1 MMARPSLF
9 DKTRDFDGDA
19 YRNIVSL
26 RESEDLFSD
35 LSGGD
40 EQLSAIA
47 AAAEMRVKSGI
58 PTGLVQRGFH
68 YTTSITYP
76 FEHEPYLRTR
86 YGNGSFG
93 VWCGALAVDTTIRET
108 AFHMV
113 KEEAGIEGNHG
124 PIIRERAVYLVC
136 CRALLIDLSG
146 KGKTFP
152 DLVAEDYGLTQQIGE
167 RLHQEGHP
175 GLLAPSARH
184 EGGTNLVALTPTV
197 LSNPRSFCYL
207 TYSCDPVQRTVSVER
222 LPGEILTTL
231 KFFTRVTHL

>member
-1 MMARPSLF
+1 MAAPALF
-9 DKTRDFDGDA
+9 DTTRDFDDDA

-40 EQLSAIA
+40 GLLSAVA
-47 AAAEMRVKSGI
+47 AAAEIRVKSAIPPGI
-58 PTGLVQRGFH
+58 IPRGIH

-93 VWCGALAVDTTIRET
+93 VWYGALALETTIHET

-113 KEEAGIEGNHG
+113 KAEAGIEGNRG
-124 PIIRERAVYLVC
+124 PIIRERAIYLVH
-136 CRALLIDLSG
+136 CRALLVDLTG
-146 KGKTFP
+146 KARAYP
-152 DLVAEDYGLTQQIGE
+152 ELVTDNYGLTHQIGE

-184 EGGTNLVALTPTV
+184 TGGISLIALTPTV

-207 TYSCDPVQRTVSVER
+207 TYSCDPVQRTVSVDR
-222 LPGEILTTL
+222 QPGETL
-231 KFFTRVTHL
+231 ATLWF

>member
-1 MMARPSLF
+1 MMATPGLF
-9 DKTRDFDGDA
+9 DKTRDFDDDA

-35 LSGGD
+35 LSDGD
-40 EQLSAIA
+40 GQLSAVA
-47 AAAEMRVKSGI
+47 AAAEIRVKSAI
-58 PTGLVQRGFH
+58 PSGLIQRGFH

-93 VWCGALAVDTTIRET
+93 VWYGALALETTIHET

-113 KEEAGIEGNHG
+113 KEETGIEGNHG
-124 PIIRERAVYLVC
+124 PIIRERAVYLVH
-136 CRALLIDLSG
+136 CRALLIDLTG
-146 KGKTFP
+146 KAKAFP
-152 DLVAEDYGLTQQIGE
+152 GLVADDYGLTHQIGE

-175 GLLAPSARH
+175 GLLAPSTRH
-184 EGGTNLVALTPTV
+184 AGGTTLVALTPVV
-197 LSNPRSFCYL
+197 LSSPRSFCYL

-222 LPGEILTTL
+222 QPGEMLATL
-231 KFFTRVTHL
+231 EF

>member
-9 DKTRDFDGDA
+9 DRSRDFDGDA

-35 LSGGD
+35 LAGGD
-40 EQLSAIA
+40 GHLSAIA
-47 AAAEMRVKSGI
+47 AAAEMRVKSAI
-58 PTGLVQRGFH
+58 PDGLLQRGFH

-86 YGNGSFG
+86 FGNGSFG
-93 VWCGALAVDTTIRET
+93 VWYGALALDTTVRET

-113 KEEAGIEGNHG
+113 KEEAGIEGNRG
-124 PIIRERAVYLVC
+124 PIIRERAVYLVR

-146 KGKTFP
+146 KARAFP
-152 DLVAEDYGLTQQIGE
+152 ELVASDYGLTQQIGE

-184 EGGTNLVALTPTV
+184 EGGTNLVALTPAV
-197 LSNPRSFCYL
+197 LSDPRPFCYL
-207 TYSCDPVQRTVSVER
+207 TYSCDPLQRKVSVER
-222 LPGEILTTL
+222 MSGEVWATVR
-231 KFFTRVTHL
+231 F

>member
-1 MMARPSLF
+1 MATHALF
-9 DKTRDFDGDA
+9 DTTRDFDDDA

-35 LSGGD
+35 LSDGD
-40 EQLSAIA
+40 GQLSAVA
-47 AAAEMRVKSGI
+47 AAAEMRVKSAIPPGI
-58 PTGLVQRGFH
+58 IPRGFH

-93 VWCGALAVDTTIRET
+93 VWYGALALETTLHET

-113 KEEAGIEGNHG
+113 KEESGIEGNRG
-124 PIIRERAVYLVC
+124 PVIRERAVYLVH
-136 CRALLIDLSG
+136 CRALLIDLTG
-146 KGKTFP
+146 KAKSFP
-152 DLVAEDYGLTQQIGE
+152 GLLAEDYGLTHQIGE

-184 EGGTNLVALTPTV
+184 AGGTTLVALTPTV
-197 LSNPRSFCYL
+197 LGNPRPFCYL
-207 TYSCDPVQRTVSVER
+207 TYSCDPVQRTVTVER
-222 LPGEILTTL
+222 QSDKILATL
-231 KFFTRVTHL
+231 KF

>member
-1 MMARPSLF
+1 MMATPALF
-9 DKTRDFDGDA
+9 DKTRDFDDDA

-35 LSGGD
+35 LSEGD
-40 EQLSAIA
+40 DQMSAVA
-47 AAAEMRVKSGI
+47 TAAEMRVKSAI
-58 PTGLVQRGFH
+58 PSGFIQRGFH

-93 VWCGALAVDTTIRET
+93 VWYGALALETTIHET

-113 KEEAGIEGNHG
+113 KEESGIEGNQG
-124 PIIRERAVYLVC
+124 PIYRERAAYRVH
-136 CRALLIDLSG
+136 CRALLIDLTG
-146 KGKTFP
+146 KAKTFP
-152 DLVAEDYGLTQQIGE
+152 GLVADDYGMTHQIGE

-184 EGGTNLVALTPTV
+184 AEGTTLVAFTPAV

-207 TYSCDPVQRTVSVER
+207 TYACDPVRRTVSVER
-222 LPGEILTTL
+222 QPGEVVAALEY
-231 KFFTRVTHL
+231 

>member
-1 MMARPSLF
+1 MMATPSLF
-9 DKTRDFDGDA
+9 DKTRDFDDDA

-35 LSGGD
+35 LSDGD
-40 EQLSAIA
+40 EHLSAVA
-47 AAAEMRVKSGI
+47 AAAEMRVKSAI
-58 PTGLVQRGFH
+58 PAGFIQRGFH

-93 VWCGALAVDTTIRET
+93 VWYGALSLETSIHET

-113 KEEAGIEGNHG
+113 KEETGIEGNQG
-124 PIIRERAVYLVC
+124 PIIRERAVYQVH

-146 KGKTFP
+146 KAKAFP
-152 DLVAEDYGLTQQIGE
+152 GLVADDYGLTQQIGE
-167 RLHQEGHP
+167 RLHKEGHP

-184 EGGTNLVALTPTV
+184 AGGATVIALTPAV
-197 LSNPRSFCYL
+197 LNNPRSFCFL
-207 TYSCDPVQRTVSVER
+207 TYCCDPVRRTVKVER
-222 LPGEILTTL
+222 QPGEILATL
-231 KFFTRVTHL
+231 EF

>member
-1 MMARPSLF
+1 MAAPALF
-9 DKTRDFDGDA
+9 DATRDFDDDA

-40 EQLSAIA
+40 GQLSAVA
-47 AAAEMRVKSGI
+47 AAAEIRVKSAIPSGI
-58 PTGLVQRGFH
+58 IPRGFH
-68 YTTSITYP
+68 YSTSITYP

-93 VWCGALAVDTTIRET
+93 VWYGALAMETTIHET

-113 KEEAGIEGNHG
+113 REEAGIEGNRG
-124 PIIRERAVYLVC
+124 PIIRERAVYLVH
-136 CRALLIDLSG
+136 CRALLLDLTG
-146 KGKTFP
+146 KARAFP
-152 DLVAEDYGLTQQIGE
+152 GLVAVDYGLTHQIGE

-175 GLLAPSARH
+175 GLLSPSARH
-184 EGGTNLVALTPTV
+184 AGGTSLVALTSTI

-207 TYSCDPVQRTVSVER
+207 TYSCDPVQRTVTVER
-222 LPGEILTTL
+222 QPGEIVVTL
-231 KFFTRVTHL
+231 QF

>member
-1 MMARPSLF
+1 MMATPLLF

-40 EQLSAIA
+40 EFLSAVAIA
-47 AAAEMRVKSGI
+47 AEMKVKADIPSGF
-58 PTGLVQRGFH
+58 LQRGFH
-68 YTTSITYP
+68 YATSITYP

-93 VWCGALAVDTTIRET
+93 VWYGSLAIDTTIHET

-113 KEEAGIEGNHG
+113 REEAGIEGNHG
-124 PIIRERAVYLVC
+124 LIIRERAVYLVRC
-136 CRALLIDLSG
+136 QALLIDLSG
-146 KGKTFP
+146 KRKAFP
-152 DLVAEDYGLTQQIGE
+152 GLVAQDYGLTQQIGE
-167 RLHQEGHP
+167 RLHREGHP

-184 EGGTNLVALTPTV
+184 EMGTNLVALTPTV
-197 LSNPRSFCYL
+197 LSDPRPFCYL
-207 TYSCDPVQRTVSVER
+207 IYSCDPVRRMVTVER
-222 LPGEILTTL
+222 QPGEILTSL
-231 KFFTRVTHL
+231 SF